1 MNEERVNQEIH
12 TLREVCPAV
21 TDDPDQ
27 AFVAL
32 EMWPFPPGWQPR
44 TGAIVYDLPDTY
56 PQEQPIAYLPDEMR
70 YNGTRPMIMLR
81 AGPDGW
87 SKLCI
92 HDLSDNWVPERHS
105 LITMTRMIKE
115 SLKYPNDQ
123 DPWTAAQQHSR

>member
-1 MNEERVNQEIH
+1 MNETRVKREIR

-21 TDDPDQ
+21 TDDLDQ

-87 SKLCI
+87 SKHCI

-123 DPWTAAQQHSR
+123 DPWTAAQQHSH